1 MRWPLL
7 YLSQPQLAWQALEQN
22 GGIVIVTNIDE
33 AIQLVNLFAPEH
45 LCLMIKD
52 ARSYVERIHN
62 AGGIFIGAPEAI
74 GDYIA
79 GPSHVMP
86 TGRTAR
92 FSSPLSV
99 LDFLKLSILMDMD
112 DKALKSLG
120 PSSAA
125 IARAEGLTAHA
136 LSVEKRLEQ

>member
-1 MRWPLL
+1 M
-7 YLSQPQLAWQALEQN
+7 
-22 GGIVIVTNIDE
+22 TNMDE
-33 AIQLVNLFAPEH
+33 AIQLVNLYAPEH

-52 ARSYVERIHN
+52 ARSYLGRIRH

-74 GDYIA
+74 GDYTA

-99 LDFLKLSILMDMD
+99 LDFLKVSILIDLI
-112 DKALKSLG
+112 DKDLRSLG
-120 PSSAA
+120 PSSAT
-125 IARAEGLTAHA
+125 IARAEGLIAHA
-136 LSVEKRLEQ
+136 VSVETRLEQLGKGGAGK